1 MLIDF
6 EVGNYLSFKDP
17 VRLSM
22 LAVNPYKE
30 HLEDNT
36 FGIGTGDGRLLK
48 SAAIYGANASGKS
61 NLIAAMNFMRRF
73 VLSSSKDTQVED
85 EIPVKPFLLD
95 AATENAPSRFEIS
108 FIQNGLRYRY
118 GFEANQKAIR
128 KEWLLCTEKIKE
140 KPLFLREDDGIEVGK
155 DFKEGV
161 GLEEKTRDNALFLS
175 VVAQFNGETAGRVL
189 KWFSGFRTLHG
200 LYDQEFESYAARC
213 LQDETKH
220 EQLVKLIRDAD
231 VGIADLSVTETAM
244 SPDEQM
250 LKFFQPDFQKKLR
263 SQVQLKISA
272 THQRFRDGEPDDFV
286 SFNFNDMESEGTKK
300 FLRMA
305 APLLDCLNN
314 GFVVAIDELD
324 AKLHPLLTK
333 AIVGLFNSAASNPK
347 GAQLIFVTHDTNLL
361 EYGKLRRDQIWFT
374 EKTRFS
380 ATALYSLAEFKLPD
394 GTKVRNDAALEANY
408 ICGRYGAIPYLGNFE
423 TILQENDHGK
433 TGQD

>member
-22 LAVNPYKE
+22 LAANPYKE
-30 HLEDNT
+30 YLEANT
-36 FGIGTGDGRLLK
+36 FEIDSGRSRLLK

-108 FIQNGLRYRY
+108 LIQSGVRYRY
-118 GFEANQKAIR
+118 GFEVDNKAVR
-128 KEWLLCTEKIKE
+128 KEWLLHTEKTKE
-140 KPLFLREDDGIEVGK
+140 TPLFLREDDGIEVVK
-155 DFKEGV
+155 SFKEGS

-175 VVAQFNGETAGRVL
+175 VVAQFNGRISADIL
-189 KWFSGFRTLHG
+189 KWFADFQVMHG
-200 LYDQEFESYAARC
+200 LSDHELEPYTAQC
-213 LQDETKH
+213 LQDVGKH
-220 EQLVKLIRDAD
+220 AQLVRLIQGAD
-231 VGIADLSVTETAM
+231 VGISDLVVNEVPFDAAARV
-244 SPDEQM
+244 
-250 LKFFQPDFQKKLR
+250 LKFLPPELKKKL
-263 SQVQLKISA
+263 QGQMQLKISA
-272 THQRFRDGEPDDFV
+272 VHQKYRGGETDGLI
-286 SFNFNDMESEGTKK
+286 SFNFNETESAGTKK

-305 APLLDCLNN
+305 APFLDCLNN
-314 GFVVAIDELD
+314 GYVVAIDELD

-333 AIVGLFNSAASNPK
+333 AIIGLFNSAEWNPK

-374 EKTRFS
+374 EKTRIS

-408 ICGRYGAIPYLGNFE
+408 IRGRYGAIPYLGNFE
-423 TILQENDHGK
+423 TLLKETDHGE
-433 TGQD
+433 TGQN